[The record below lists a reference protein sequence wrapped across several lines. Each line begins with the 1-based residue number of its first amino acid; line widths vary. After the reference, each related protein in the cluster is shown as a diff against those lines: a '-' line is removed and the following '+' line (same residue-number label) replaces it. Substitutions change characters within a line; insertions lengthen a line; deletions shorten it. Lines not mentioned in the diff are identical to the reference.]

1 MTAST
6 PKHAGFGPLLSHPTH
21 KPTNRPNS
29 LPRSGCALRGWAEGP
44 ARKPGDSQ
52 NRDTRSPPTA
62 VTPAAVRRQR
72 RVQRAPSSCSP
83 PPGMASDCATLRS
96 QEHGQFVFGRSQRRT
111 NTEHERSISALRI
124 RGLRADRYHG
134 ASATRFQ
141 PKAKPR
147 VRLTAAPLSL
157 RRCRSA
163 LERWQPIPLFF
174 VRAPLGN
181 LIKTHRCILTI
192 SLLRRGARFSVAR
205 GNSCRIGSPPIGR
218 ICPLT
223 RAGDGASFSSHA
235 LGDSF
240 SFGSRRNS

>member
-141 PKAKPR
+141 PKALPR
-147 VRLTAAPLSL
+147 VRLTAAPLAL
-157 RRCRSA
+157 RRICRRPRGFHLDFAHRKTS
-163 LERWQPIPLFF
+163 EIPLQAGGRRTSFEPNGTTVGSAQIF
-174 VRAPLGN
+174 VP
-181 LIKTHRCILTI
+181 I
-192 SLLRRGARFSVAR
+192 FVAR
-205 GNSCRIGSPPIGR
+205 LGKSCQNVPTHFDDF
-218 ICPLT
+218 PL
-223 RAGDGASFSSHA
+223 
-235 LGDSF
+235 
-240 SFGSRRNS
+240 